1 MGAVSLEGL
10 LRIKQDIICNLLV
23 LCEAQSRSS
32 KVVVII
38 TRCITVTF
46 RIIRRF
52 FFFFFTSFH
61 LIFTTT
67 LYGKYYYSHFPDER
81 LRFRDPGARQESR
94 EWFQIL
100 IPSTVV
106 VLDPV
111 LHATSPGQ

>member
-52 FFFFFTSFH
+52 FFFFFYIISLNLYNH
-61 LIFTTT
+61 LV
-67 LYGKYYYSHFPDER
+67 
-81 LRFRDPGARQESR
+81 
-94 EWFQIL
+94 WQIL
-100 IPSTVV
+100 LLSF
-106 VLDPV
+106 
-111 LHATSPGQ
+111 SR